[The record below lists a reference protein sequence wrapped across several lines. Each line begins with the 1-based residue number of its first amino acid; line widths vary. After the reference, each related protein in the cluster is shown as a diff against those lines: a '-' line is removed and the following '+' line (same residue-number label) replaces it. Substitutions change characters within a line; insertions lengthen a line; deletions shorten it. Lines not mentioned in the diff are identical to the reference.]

1 MACFGGN
8 KKSLLCYLTDKAF
21 RSLYTLL
28 LVVLMTLWIVM
39 SVESGRQL
47 QELQALR
54 GNHGASGSQGGGG
67 LNRLKPEDARR
78 LAGSLASAA
87 IITTATRS
95 SLSRLY
101 GLTVFNT
108 LLEEAIALGALLSL
122 FTRSRKLFGATL
134 TLLTIIWFIE
144 QYRISDFYHQIDH
157 LEYQAAQVLIAT
169 HVLHFLVILV
179 GFFLLLLTGNET
191 VVKLCKQNT
200 DTSAN
205 DTEKGSSQETLDTPL
220 KSSSLKAFAD
230 LENNIQNSENGAE
243 PPRKS
248 RCAWMRKTFV
258 KVQGRNNPQM
268 TKEEDEE
275 EEEKEEVAVQ
285 NKRVNKRTKS
295 QVTIISAV
303 SSKLNGVTE
312 KAENLQEEVSNGK
325 I

>member
-1 MACFGGN
+1 
-8 KKSLLCYLTDKAF
+8 
-21 RSLYTLL
+21 
-28 LVVLMTLWIVM
+28 MTLWIVM

-54 GNHGASGSQGGGG
+54 GPNHGGSQGTI
-67 LNRLKPEDARR
+67 NRLKPEDARR

-122 FTRSRKLFGATL
+122 FTRSRRLFGATL

-179 GFFLLLLTGNET
+179 GFFLLFLTASEVGDVTGTTGNGSKDT
-191 VVKLCKQNT
+191 VDV
-200 DTSAN
+200 
-205 DTEKGSSQETLDTPL
+205 PI
-220 KSSSLKAFAD
+220 KSSSTFAD
-230 LENNIQNSENGAE
+230 LESNSENGNAL
-243 PPRKS
+243 PPKKS
-248 RCAWMRKTFV
+248 RCAWMRSTFV
-258 KVQGRNNPQM
+258 KVPARKNDPQM
-268 TKEEDEE
+268 REE
-275 EEEKEEVAVQ
+275 EEEEEEVVVEAPAEK
-285 NKRVNKRTKS
+285 KRRKS
-295 QVTIISAV
+295 QVTIIS
-303 SSKLNGVTE
+303 SGKSFE
-312 KAENLQEEVSNGK
+312 KTDEEMAPNGK